1 MCHRMLI
8 IGTRQELFDSIRW
21 QKRKKKYRFPC
32 HVGQQISAD
41 FPIFAFSGYLDF
53 QHPADRDKQTSNS
66 TRICSICPNE
76 LRLKPHTT
84 EHLYFDQPDH
94 NRPTGHFR
102 PIYGVFH
109 EKKKK
114 KALKSRLDQVFR
126 LWCADSTFQTALLMH
141 AGFIIFLAVVSIAI
155 IGWQKKK

>member
-1 MCHRMLI
+1 M
-8 IGTRQELFDSIRW
+8 
-21 QKRKKKYRFPC
+21 
-32 HVGQQISAD
+32 
-41 FPIFAFSGYLDF
+41 FAFSGYLDF

-76 LRLKPHTT
+76 LRLKPDTT

-94 NRPTGHFR
+94 NRPPGHFR

-141 AGFIIFLAVVSIAI
+141 AGLIIFLAVVSIAI
-155 IGWQKKK
+155 IGWQKKKWRYLDSKSLWWSNQNCLILTGSFGLKWALFFWGGYQI